1 MTCLRQKRWLVIVSA
16 KIDEVIRLT
25 KHSLNKNNEI
35 DEDHEEIMKNQ
46 ENSII
51 IVRLGL

>member
-1 MTCLRQKRWLVIVSA
+1 MTCPQQNHWYAIVSA
-16 KIDEVIRLT
+16 KIDEENRLT

-35 DEDHEEIMKNQ
+35 DEHSEVIIKKQ